1 MVSLCYNI
9 PTKPRTK
16 ESNPLMNL
24 GTLDMFAK
32 PIVVLVIVKGSLA
45 YTFR

>member
-24 GTLDMFAK
+24 VILDMFAR
-32 PIVVLVIVKGSLA
+32 PIVVLVTIEGSLA